1 MALPTVNVEGLATY
15 GTKYLDK
22 WLTAQ
27 DQAIKDLEED
37 ARNARIKLEDIEG
50 KLAYH
55 KAFRESLQTAYDA
68 AHESEA
74 IASAERR

>member
-1 MALPTVNVEGLATY
+1 MALPTVNIEGLATY

-22 WLTAQ
+22 WLTEQ
-27 DQAIKDLEED
+27 DQVIKDL
-37 ARNARIKLEDIEG
+37 EG

-55 KAFRESLQTAYDA
+55 KAFRESLQTAYDD